1 MTYLPHTA
9 LMMVE
14 PKGVCVWPAGERGTG
29 SQVCLPP
36 SVPLET
42 DHYLWKDNAKKREGD
57 GSYNG
62 SSSPL
67 PLEEQLF
74 PVSEQED

>member
-1 MTYLPHTA
+1 
-9 LMMVE
+9 MMVE
-14 PKGVCVWPAGERGTG
+14 PEGGCVCLSGETGTG
-29 SQVCLPP
+29 SQGCLPL
-36 SVPLET
+36 SVPLEAEP
-42 DHYLWKDNAKKREGD
+42 YLWKDNARKREGD
-57 GSYNG
+57 ASYNG